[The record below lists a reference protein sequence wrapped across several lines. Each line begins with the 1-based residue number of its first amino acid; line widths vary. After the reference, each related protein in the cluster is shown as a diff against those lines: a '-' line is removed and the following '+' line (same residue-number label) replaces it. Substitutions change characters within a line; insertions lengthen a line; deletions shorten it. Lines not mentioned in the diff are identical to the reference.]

1 MRRLDP
7 TFYLRDAREVA
18 PDLLGRLLVTEI
30 DGIRTSG
37 RIIETEAYIG
47 VGDEASHARGGPR
60 GRNLPMFL
68 RGGYAYVYFIYGV
81 HYCFNVVTGAEGEGE
96 AVLIRGIE
104 PVEGITTMVERRGI
118 ETGRMRDLA
127 NGPGK
132 LTVALGIGPEL
143 NGVDLTSDRR
153 IWIEPGEPITE
164 RIVTRRIGITKSVEH
179 PWRWVAPPGATA
191 SRRSRTRST

>member
-81 HYCFNVVTGAEGEGE
+81 HYCFNVVTGAEGDGE

-104 PVEGITTMVERRGI
+104 PVEGITEMVERRGI

-143 NGVDLTSDRR
+143 NGVDLTGDRR
-153 IWIEPGEPITE
+153 IWIEPGEPIIE

-179 PWRWVAPPGATA
+179 PWRWVASPSAAT
-191 SRRSRTRST
+191 SGRLRST